1 METGLMERVLTELV
15 RFEIA
20 ASDYARAVAPERTRE
35 EAQMAAQR
43 ELALQDTL
51 REALLLRN
59 REVARAPVQAAAARL
74 GVNINENEENCMVIA
89 YEATRVLL
97 DLSVERSQRDQGV
110 FSDRSRFFETAMKAD
125 AVPSMPAY
133 RVEPAAIAVHAA
145 PVAHVVA
152 DRTCICAENLYR
164 NIFAPKATFPCSAYQ
179 ERNMKMHY
187 NHTKFRISA
196 YVAEFIKMA
205 GFSAATA
212 KLFLALIFLQDQT
225 EKGWPV
231 FEGDEGSQDH
241 FVLVAELRELGFPSK
256 TRSSRFLRK
265 PVADLVAIPGIFD
278 HLEIASNGR
287 YLTWRF
293 SENFFDV
300 MADMDVYGLIDAS
313 EIALCHGKFG
323 GALLAQIPLH
333 RKKRRPEFR
342 LLGPQ
347 KRYDAQP
354 NHMLPNLVPSQIQRH
369 LRPQLQKWADE
380 TKITFAVLLVQEGS
394 RPGYTDVVIRM
405 RHKDTEWPEGRFLKR
420 AISTR
425 IWTVSPKSKTSAE
438 DCAAAP
444 PEGPPF
450 AHSKR
455 VSGLSDFWIG

>member
-1 METGLMERVLTELV
+1 
-15 RFEIA
+15 
-20 ASDYARAVAPERTRE
+20 
-35 EAQMAAQR
+35 
-43 ELALQDTL
+43 
-51 REALLLRN
+51 
-59 REVARAPVQAAAARL
+59 
-74 GVNINENEENCMVIA
+74 
-89 YEATRVLL
+89 
-97 DLSVERSQRDQGV
+97 
-110 FSDRSRFFETAMKAD
+110 
-125 AVPSMPAY
+125 
-133 RVEPAAIAVHAA
+133 
-145 PVAHVVA
+145 
-152 DRTCICAENLYR
+152 
-164 NIFAPKATFPCSAYQ
+164 
-179 ERNMKMHY
+179 MKMHY

-225 EKGWPV
+225 EEGWPM

-256 TRSSRFLRK
+256 TRSSRFLRR

-278 HLEIASNGR
+278 HLAIAPNGR
-287 YLTWRF
+287 YLKWRF

-323 GALLAQIPLH
+323 GALLAQITLH

-342 LLGPQ
+342 LLGPHKGCNTQ
-347 KRYDAQP
+347 SD
-354 NHMLPNLVPSQIQRH
+354 HMLPNLVPSQIQRH

-405 RHKDTEWPEGRFLKR
+405 RHKDTEWPEGRFLQR

-425 IWTVSPKSKTSAE
+425 IWTVSPKSKTSA
-438 DCAAAP
+438 
-444 PEGPPF
+444 
-450 AHSKR
+450 
-455 VSGLSDFWIG
+455 